1 VNEAAIGEGVMS
13 QPRPNYRSYLIR
25 FWHMDNA
32 GHPVWRVGVEE
43 PGGQMPLFFESL
55 AALVVYLA
63 EQLGLD
69 EEPPSPDSNED
80 RGVSGS

>member
-1 VNEAAIGEGVMS
+1 VVIDDSRGEETMS

-32 GHPVWRVGVEE
+32 GQPRPEGAWRAGLEE
-43 PGGQMPLFFESL
+43 PGGQMPLYFESL
-55 AALVVYLA
+55 AALFVYLA

-69 EEPPSPDSNED
+69 EESQQPESE
-80 RGVSGS
+80 